1 VIRQTLTGWGHAAWG
16 FVRGVALSIH
26 RNQMTDLAA
35 QLAYWA
41 LLAMFPSLIFMLTVI
56 GYLPLRGVDR
66 VLLHE
71 IYRVMP
77 SEAAQLVDHTIH
89 EVIGRQRGVL
99 LIASLF
105 GTLWSGSRS
114 VGGVIGALNRAH
126 GVGETRSFLRLKLL
140 EAAVTLTA
148 ALLTVI
154 AMTALMI
161 GPGVVKAVVAFFG
174 VPWHLHHI
182 WAWIRWPLSIFA
194 MLLSLGAVYYVLPN
208 VRRSFRLITPG
219 SAVALALWIGASLL
233 FRLYVS
239 WFHAYA
245 RTYGTLAT
253 AIVLMT
259 WLQLT
264 ALAVLVGGEIDA
276 EVERRR
282 RPPTTN

>member
-1 VIRQTLTGWGHAAWG
+1 MVSQRAKARSQAAWG
-16 FVRGVALSIH
+16 FVRGVAMSIH

-41 LLAMFPSLIFMLTVI
+41 LLAMFPSIIFMLTVI
-56 GYLPLRGVDR
+56 GYLPLHGVDR

-71 IYRVMP
+71 IYRAMP
-77 SEAAQLVDHTIH
+77 PEAAQLVDRTIH

-99 LIASLF
+99 LMVALF

-126 GVGETRSFLRLKLL
+126 GVDETRPFWRVKLL
-140 EAAVTLTA
+140 EAAVTLAT
-148 ALLTVI
+148 ALLVI
-154 AMTALMI
+154 VAMTALMI
-161 GPGVVKAVVAFFG
+161 GPGLVRAVVVFFG
-174 VPWHLHHI
+174 LPMHIHHVWI
-182 WAWIRWPLSIFA
+182 WIRWPLSLGA
-194 MLLSLGAVYYVLPN
+194 TLLSLGAVYYVLPN
-208 VRRSFRLITPG
+208 IRRPFRLVTSG
-219 SAVALALWIGASLL
+219 SAVALALWISVSLL

-245 RTYGTLAT
+245 RTYGTLGS

-259 WLQLT
+259 WLQLS

-282 RPPTTN
+282 QAARTN